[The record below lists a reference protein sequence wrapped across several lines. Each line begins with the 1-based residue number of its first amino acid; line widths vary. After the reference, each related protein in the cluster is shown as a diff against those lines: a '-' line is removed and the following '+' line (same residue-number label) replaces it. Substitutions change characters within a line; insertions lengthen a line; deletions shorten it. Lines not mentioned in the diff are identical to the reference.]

1 MARPARTLS
10 IVHRPQLAAQRLLGD
25 RDAELLPQPSHQ
37 IDQTPAHHAVDSRD
51 RASLELRLECG
62 SMRVVEPGGLTG
74 RLAVDQPVG
83 TTLVEFHHPVPHDLQ
98 PNPADPGRLGAR
110 SPVINRGQRQQTARL
125 RSVLGPAGKRAHSG
139 GIEVSPARNR
149 HGEPPSFATSNL
161 TRFPLTSPPYESPTQ
176 GLGIRREMIG
186 SPPPRAPAT
195 KGTEYEVSLCRS
207 IRPLHNFEPPATDD
221 EIRSAALQFVRKVSG
236 SNRPSKTNEDA
247 FNRAVDQ
254 VAE

>member
-1 MARPARTLS
+1 MARTGRELA
-10 IVHRPQLAAQRLLGD
+10 IVHRPQLAAQCLLGD

-139 GIEVSPARNR
+139 GIEVSPERNR

-161 TRFPLTSPPYESPTQ
+161 TRSPLTRPPT
-176 GLGIRREMIG
+176 
-186 SPPPRAPAT
+186 
-195 KGTEYEVSLCRS
+195 SL
-207 IRPLHNFEPPATDD
+207 PLRD
-221 EIRSAALQFVRKVSG
+221 LV
-236 SNRPSKTNEDA
+236 
-247 FNRAVDQ
+247 
-254 VAE
+254 

>member
-1 MARPARTLS
+1 MARTGRELA
-10 IVHRPQLAAQRLLGD
+10 IVHRPQLAAQCLLGD

-139 GIEVSPARNR
+139 GIEVSPERNR

-161 TRFPLTSPPYESPTQ
+161 TRSPLT
-176 GLGIRREMIG
+176 
-186 SPPPRAPAT
+186 
-195 KGTEYEVSLCRS
+195 
-207 IRPLHNFEPPATDD
+207 RPLRVSHSGTWYKTRALKVAKAMDAVTDQD
-221 EIRSAALQFVRKVSG
+221 IRAALGAGLEPARDYV
-236 SNRPSKTNEDA
+236 
-247 FNRAVDQ
+247 
-254 VAE
+254 